1 MRKVSVGKP
10 IPSGSSTL
18 FYTVPDGYRA
28 SWTLLYAINH
38 TSSAKAL
45 TVTWYDK
52 STDTSIDIFY
62 NYPLSASN
70 YVMFDGGAWV
80 MLEEGDT
87 ITVTGAS
94 GMDGDAI
101 VSLELERNNG

>member
-10 IPSGSSTL
+10 IPSGSSTV

-28 SWTLLYAINH
+28 SWTLLYAVNH
-38 TSSAKAL
+38 TANAKNL

-52 STDTSIDIFY
+52 SENTSIDVFY
-62 NYPLSASN
+62 NYPLAAKA
-70 YVMFDGGAWV
+70 YLMFDGGAWV

-87 ITVTGAS
+87 VTITGES
-94 GMDGDAI
+94 GIDGDAI
-101 VSLELERNNG
+101 VSFEVERNNA

>member
-28 SWTLLYAINH
+28 SWTLLYAVNH
-38 TSSAKAL
+38 TSSAKNL

-52 STDTSIDIFY
+52 SANISIDVFF
-62 NYPLSASN
+62 NYPLAAKN
-70 YVMFDGGAWV
+70 YLMFDGGAWV

-87 ITVTGAS
+87 ITIAGES

-101 VSLELERNNG
+101 VSFEVERNNG